1 MQRSRNRDAGS
12 TTWSGQQAI
21 KPLNSGLVVD
31 GAQVMPVTS
40 ARSLGVIIDCHLKM
54 ELHVRGVC
62 ARANFQL
69 YRIGKIRRYL
79 SEAAARTIVVGLVFS
94 ILDNNNS
101 LLLGLPDELIDRLQ
115 KVQNSA
121 ARLVLRAGKFD
132 HVTPLLKRLHWLPI
146 RSRIH
151 FKVLVLA
158 YRCLHG
164 TAPSY
169 LCNLVKWHCSAR
181 EGLRSANLF
190 LLEAKRSRLAGYGD
204 RAFSC
209 AAPRLW
215 NLLPLDIRS
224 AATLLSFRSKLKTHF
239 FDLCFPKS

>member
-1 MQRSRNRDAGS
+1 M
-12 TTWSGQQAI
+12 
-21 KPLNSGLVVD
+21 
-31 GAQVMPVTS
+31 
-40 ARSLGVIIDCHLKM
+40 
-54 ELHVRGVC
+54 
-62 ARANFQL
+62 
-69 YRIGKIRRYL
+69 
-79 SEAAARTIVVGLVFS
+79 
-94 ILDNNNS
+94 LDNNNS
-101 LLLGLPDELIDRLQ
+101 LLLGLLDELIDRLQ

-132 HVTPLLKRLHWLPI
+132 LVTPLLRLHWLPI
-146 RSRIH
+146 RSRIN

-169 LCNLVKWHCSAR
+169 LCNLVKWHRSAR
-181 EGLRSANLF
+181 ERFTSADMF